1 MAPQKMLYI
10 KDEDVGLISKAQ
22 ECSKEN
28 FSNTVIKALK
38 FYVDSQED
46 ADFDL
51 QKLTIGFDPI
61 VFDRDAFTEYL
72 GVSQEI
78 KKANQDS
85 DEAVC
90 EMWDGLYNFVLDYLQ
105 VSFFQT
111 PITFFGKELVAR
123 EQRDYAAVYNLRA
136 IKVSKDLIIK
146 AVEKDYD
153 TPCPYDLVSMK
164 TLLDDEEPSD
174 DPDSPWYGSIGASFK
189 VFRTRGNKFLIWAS
203 TDAGDLNWSSLGLN
217 SIVPHASDY
226 AVFDELRDDLK
237 KIKTETYGLEF
248 ELPEGIV
255 QDAKQALKTQKPVK
269 HLSI

>member
-51 QKLTIGFDPI
+51 QKLIIGFDPI
-61 VFDRDAFTEYL
+61 VFDRDDFTTYL
-72 GVSQEI
+72 GVSPKSQNTDQNME
-78 KKANQDS
+78 
-85 DEAVC
+85 EGVY
-90 EMWDGLYNFVLDYLQ
+90 EMWDGLYNLVLDYLQ

-123 EQRDYAAVYNLRA
+123 EQKQAAVFNLRA
-136 IKVSKDLIIK
+136 IKASKDLLVK
-146 AVEKDYD
+146 AVEKNFAD
-153 TPCPYDLVSMK
+153 PCPYDLVSMK
-164 TLLDDEEPSD
+164 FLEDGEEPSND
-174 DPDSPWYGSIGASFK
+174 SDSPWYGDISASFK

-203 TDAGDLNWSSLGLN
+203 TNSGDLNWSSLGLN
-217 SIVPHASDY
+217 SIVPCASDY
-226 AVFDELRDDLK
+226 VVFDELRDDLK
-237 KIKTETYGLEF
+237 KIKTENYGIEF
-248 ELPEGIV
+248 ELPEGLV
-255 QDAKQALKTQKPVK
+255 QDAKQALRTQKPVK